1 MRKLQ
6 CLLFLLKR
14 SYICYHV
21 ICMTYNVNLLLLLP
35 DNSSSLNFVHMIL
48 EDEKFGFE
56 EAYMEL
62 FRHHPK
68 EIVARYTC
76 IRK

>member
-1 MRKLQ
+1 
-6 CLLFLLKR
+6 
-14 SYICYHV
+14 
-21 ICMTYNVNLLLLLP
+21 MTYNVNLLLLLP
-35 DNSSSLNFVHMIL
+35 DNSSSLNFVHMIS

-62 FRHHPK
+62 FRDHPK